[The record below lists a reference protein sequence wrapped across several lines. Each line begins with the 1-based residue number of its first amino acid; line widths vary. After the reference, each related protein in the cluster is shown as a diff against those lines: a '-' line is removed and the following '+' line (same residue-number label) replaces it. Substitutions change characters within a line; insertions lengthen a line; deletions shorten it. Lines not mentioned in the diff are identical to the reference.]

1 LKKKP
6 HQKLGWCGGKGGEM
20 PQTLYAHINKRKKKN
35 WADGVGQGVGLEF
48 KAQYCKKKKFH
59 VDQRANFKI

>member
-48 KAQYCKKKKFH
+48 KAQY
-59 VDQRANFKI
+59 